1 MEFLTAPGI
10 RSLAQSLNFTPKKAF
25 GQNFLLDA
33 NVVRSIVQKA
43 EVQPDDVVLEI
54 GPGFGSLTLG
64 LLAKA
69 QSVIAVE
76 INQDLATLL
85 PKTMK
90 QHAPEFAEKL
100 SVLSGDALD
109 ITELPHVPSVLVA
122 NLPYNV
128 SVPILLHLLH
138 TFPTLH
144 SGVVMVQTEVADRL
158 VASPSTKAYGVPS
171 VKLAWYAKAKKV
183 GDVSR
188 NVFWPSPNVD
198 SSLVY
203 FKRHATPL
211 AEVDETKLFSL
222 IDLAFATRRKMLRS
236 ALSSWL
242 KSDEVFQSAGINPML
257 RGEALDVLDFV
268 RLLQA
273 NQGGNP

>member
-1 MEFLTAPGI
+1 MEYLTAPGI
-10 RSLAQSLNFTPKKAF
+10 RSLAETINFNPKKSF

-43 EVQPDDVVLEI
+43 ELQRDDLVLEV

-64 LLAKA
+64 LLEHSK
-69 QSVIAVE
+69 SVTAVE

-85 PKTMK
+85 PTTV
-90 QHAPEFAEKL
+90 QRLASEYSQRLTVICA
-100 SVLSGDALD
+100 DALQVR
-109 ITELPHVPSVLVA
+109 ELPVLPTVLVA

-128 SVPILLHLLH
+128 SVPIILHLLK
-138 TFPTLH
+138 TFPSIR
-144 SGVVMVQTEVADRL
+144 SGLVMVQSEVADRL

-171 VKLAWYAKAKKV
+171 VKLAWYANAKKV
-183 GDVSR
+183 GDISR
-188 NVFWPSPNVD
+188 KVFWPAPNVD

-203 FKRHATPL
+203 FKRHDAPL
-211 AEVDETKLFSL
+211 ADIDENELFTL
-222 IDLAFATRRKMLRS
+222 IDLAFSTRRKMLRS
-236 ALSSWL
+236 VLSSWIT
-242 KSDEVFQSAGINPML
+242 SDEVFARAEISPTL

-273 NQGGNP
+273 NKEMAS

>member
-10 RSLAQSLNFTPKKAF
+10 RSLAQTLNFNPKKAF

-64 LLAKA
+64 LIEKA
-69 QSVIAVE
+69 HSVIAVE
-76 INQDLATLL
+76 INHDLAALL
-85 PKTMK
+85 PETMK
-90 QHAPEFAEKL
+90 QYAPEFAEKL
-100 SVLSGDALD
+100 SVIHDDALNLK
-109 ITELPHVPSVLVA
+109 ELPVVPTVLVA

-128 SVPILLHLLH
+128 SVPIILHLLK
-138 TFPTLH
+138 TFRSLK
-144 SGVVMVQTEVADRL
+144 SGVVMVQTEVAERL
-158 VASPSTKAYGVPS
+158 VAKPSTKAYGVPS
-171 VKLAWYAKAKKV
+171 VKLAWYANAKKV

-188 NVFWPSPNVD
+188 NVFWPAPNVD

-203 FKRHATPL
+203 FKRHEKPL
-211 AEVDETKLFSL
+211 AQVDESKLFAL

-236 ALSSWL
+236 ALSTWL
-242 KSDEVFQSAGINPML
+242 RSDDVFETAGVIPTL

-273 NQGGNP
+273 NQGGNS

>member
-10 RSLAQSLNFTPKKAF
+10 RSLAQSLNFNPKKAF

-43 EVQPDDVVLEI
+43 DVQADDVVLEI

-64 LLAKA
+64 LIEKA

-76 INQDLATLL
+76 INHDLASLL
-85 PKTMK
+85 PTTMK
-90 QHAPEFAEKL
+90 QYAPEFAHKL
-100 SVLSGDALD
+100 IVIADDALN
-109 ITELPHVPSVLVA
+109 IKQLPLAPSVLVA

-128 SVPILLHLLH
+128 SVPIILHLLE
-138 TFPTLH
+138 TFPSLQ

-203 FKRHATPL
+203 FSRHEAAL
-211 AEVDETKLFSL
+211 ADVDHRKLFSL

-236 ALSSWL
+236 ALSTWL
-242 KSDEVFQSAGINPML
+242 SADTVFDVAGINPTL
-257 RGEALDVLDFV
+257 RGEALGVLDFV

-273 NQGGNP
+273 NQGGNQ

>member
-10 RSLAQSLNFTPKKAF
+10 RSLAQSLNFNPKKAS

-43 EVQPDDVVLEI
+43 DVQADDVVLEI

-64 LLAKA
+64 LIEKA

-76 INQDLATLL
+76 INHDLASLL
-85 PKTMK
+85 PNTMK
-90 QHAPEFAEKL
+90 EYAPEFAHKL
-100 SVLSGDALD
+100 IVIADDALN
-109 ITELPHVPSVLVA
+109 IKQLPLAPSVLVA

-128 SVPILLHLLH
+128 SVPIILHLLE
-138 TFPTLH
+138 TFPSLQA
-144 SGVVMVQTEVADRL
+144 GVVMVQTEVADRL

-203 FKRHATPL
+203 FSRHEAAL
-211 AEVDETKLFSL
+211 ADVDQRKLFSL

-236 ALSSWL
+236 ALSTWL
-242 KSDEVFQSAGINPML
+242 SADTVFDVAGINPTL
-257 RGEALDVLDFV
+257 RGEALGVLDFV

-273 NQGGNP
+273 NQGGNR